1 MRLPNAGQLRVDR
14 NKVVEYLLSESH
26 PDGRSKSAF
35 FSSFG
40 FDAAHWE
47 RFAEALRN
55 HGAGHEITDVRES
68 GYGTLSA
75 VDGIME
81 TPDGRNPYVR
91 TVWILDKKGDTKPR
105 LITAHPLRG

>member
-1 MRLPNAGQLRVDR
+1 MRFSNAGRLRVDR
-14 NKVVEYLLSESH
+14 NKVVDYLLSARH

-40 FDAAHWE
+40 FDAEYWE
-47 RFAEALRN
+47 GFAEALRE
-55 HGAGHEITDVRES
+55 HGARHEVADIRES
-68 GYGTLSA
+68 DYGTLYI

-91 TVWILDKKGDTKPR
+91 TVWIIDEGNAEPR
-105 LITAHPLRG
+105 LVTAHPLRG